1 MPNEGLWLVMLLVN
15 FGCIA
20 LSYRF
25 FGRVGLYA
33 WIPLSVIL
41 ANVQVLKTVELFG
54 LVCTLGNIL
63 YAGSFLVTDILS
75 ENYGKKAAATGVLIG
90 FFSLIAMTLLMQLAV
105 FFTPHASDFSQSAME
120 TLFGLMPRIAGAS
133 LLAYLISQAHD
144 VWAYDFWRRRFPAFR
159 WIWLRNNASTMVSQ
173 FLDTLIFTL
182 AAFWGVF
189 PKEILIEIFL
199 TTYFLKWL
207 VAAMDTPF
215 LYLAGRQY
223 QNGRVREA

>member
-1 MPNEGLWLVMLLVN
+1 MLFVN

-20 LSYRF
+20 LAYRF

-75 ENYGKKAAATGVLIG
+75 ENYGKKAAGTGVWIG
-90 FFSLIAMTLLMQLAV
+90 FFSLIAMTVLMQLAV
-105 FFTPHASDFSQSAME
+105 LFTPHASDFSQTALE
-120 TLFGLMPRIAGAS
+120 TIFGIMPRVAGAS
-133 LLAYLISQAHD
+133 LLAYLVSQTHD

-173 FLDTLIFTL
+173 FLDTVIFTL
-182 AAFWGVF
+182 VAFWGVF
-189 PKEILIEIFL
+189 PEKVLLEIFL
-199 TTYFLKWL
+199 TTYVLKWL

-215 LYLAGRQY
+215 LYLARHMQKKGQ
-223 QNGRVREA
+223 VREF